1 MSRAL
6 PKIVDA
12 IAKFYIETVYD
23 FSQDFVPVDSGELK
37 DSGHIDKIPGG
48 YRLVYDAKN
57 RSGQSYA
64 GYVEYG
70 TTRTPAQPFLNPA
83 AEAAYGLLG
92 SNIDLEEMIA
102 ETL

>member
-1 MSRAL
+1 MS
-6 PKIVDA
+6 V
-12 IAKFYIETVYD
+12 V
-23 FSQDFVPVDSGELK
+23 
-37 DSGHIDKIPGG
+37 IDD
-48 YRLVYDAKN
+48 DAKN